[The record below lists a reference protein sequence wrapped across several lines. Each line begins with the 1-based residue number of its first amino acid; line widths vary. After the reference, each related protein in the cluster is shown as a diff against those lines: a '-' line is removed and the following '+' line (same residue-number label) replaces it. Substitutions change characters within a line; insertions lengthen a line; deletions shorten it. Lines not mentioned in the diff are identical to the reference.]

1 MPLSAQAP
9 GVTVG
14 NCYIAV
20 MELVS
25 LSTATILTGLSKRT
39 LWRRIG
45 SGELPRGDSGGKAM
59 IDIAAIADS
68 FMVPA
73 EIELVLQADRGIP
86 EACNDLALLFLD
98 AKRDTEAVYWLRKAA
113 AVDHPDAMH
122 WLGRCFVEG
131 RGVPKDADLG
141 TMWLARSAAHGHAIS
156 KAQMAAMRSKLGV
169 AAH

>member
-1 MPLSAQAP
+1 M
-9 GVTVG
+9 TVG

-98 AKRDTEAVYWLRKAA
+98 AKRDTEAVVWLRKAA
-113 AVDHPDAMH
+113 AADHPDAMH

-169 AAH
+169 TAL

>member
-1 MPLSAQAP
+1 M
-9 GVTVG
+9 TVG

-59 IDIAAIADS
+59 IDIAAVADS

-73 EIELVLQADRGIP
+73 ETELVLQANRGSA
-86 EACNDLALLFLD
+86 EACNELALLFLEARRD
-98 AKRDTEAVYWLRKAA
+98 AEAVHWLRKAA
-113 AVDHPDAMH
+113 DDDHADAMH
-122 WLGRCFVEG
+122 WLGRCHVEG
-131 RGVPKDADLG
+131 RGVPRDVDLG
-141 TMWLARSAAHGHAIS
+141 TMWLAKSAAHGHAIS
-156 KAQMAAMRSKLGV
+156 KAQMAAMRAGLMMKAPGR
-169 AAH
+169 